1 MNETGTI
8 VFIQD
13 ENGKW
18 KEASKEERVA
28 MRIAAYKLSPVGN
41 GKGGMIVLSTDINS
55 NAGKGIWNTI
65 KNKWLGTLI
74 NRMNRIKKVD
84 KTVNEVSNANSIS
97 IAYSIGPNV
106 FHGKYYDMKT
116 NEAFD
121 EHSFTIDLRGLPIK
135 IVYQIAEKLC
145 YEFNQQSVLV
155 INHATNKSV
164 YVQLKKVK

>member
-1 MNETGTI
+1 MNEAGTI

-13 ENGKW
+13 ENGEW
-18 KEASKEERVA
+18 KEANKEDRIA
-28 MRIAAYKLSPVGN
+28 TRIAAYKLSPVGN

-65 KNKWLGTLI
+65 RNKWLGTLL
-74 NRMNRIKKVD
+74 NRMKRVRKVD
-84 KTVNEVSNANSIS
+84 KVVNEISDANSIS
-97 IAYSIGPNV
+97 IAYSIGSNNL
-106 FHGKYYDMKT
+106 HGKYYDMKT

-121 EHSFTIDLRGLPIK
+121 ERSFTIDLRGLPIK

-155 INHATNKSV
+155 INHANNKSALAK
-164 YVQLKKVK
+164 LKK

>member
-1 MNETGTI
+1 MNEAGTI

-13 ENGKW
+13 ENGEW
-18 KEASKEERVA
+18 KEVNKEDKIA
-28 MRIAAYKLSPVGN
+28 TRIAAYKLSPVGN

-65 KNKWLGTLI
+65 RNKWLGTLL
-74 NRMNRIKKVD
+74 NRMKRVRKVD
-84 KTVNEVSNANSIS
+84 KVVNEISDANSIS
-97 IAYSIGPNV
+97 IAYSIGPNNL
-106 FHGKYYDMKT
+106 HGKYYDMKT

-121 EHSFTIDLRGLPIK
+121 ERSFTIDLRGLPIK

-155 INHATNKSV
+155 INHANNKSV
-164 YVQLKKVK
+164 LVKLKK

>member
-13 ENGKW
+13 ENGEW
-18 KEASKEERVA
+18 KEASIEERVA

-74 NRMNRIKKVD
+74 NRMNRIQKVD

-97 IAYSIGPNV
+97 IAYSIGSNV

-145 YEFNQQSVLV
+145 NEFNQQSVLV

-164 YVQLKKVK
+164 YVQLKK

>member
-1 MNETGTI
+1 MNEAGTI

-13 ENGKW
+13 ENGEW
-18 KEASKEERVA
+18 KEVNKEDRIA
-28 MRIAAYKLSPVGN
+28 TRIAAYKLSPVGN

-65 KNKWLGTLI
+65 RNKWLGTLL
-74 NRMNRIKKVD
+74 NRMKRVRKVD
-84 KTVNEVSNANSIS
+84 KVVNEISDANSIS
-97 IAYSIGPNV
+97 IAYSIGPNNL
-106 FHGKYYDMKT
+106 HGKYYDMKT

-121 EHSFTIDLRGLPIK
+121 ERSFTIDLRGLPIK

-155 INHATNKSV
+155 INHANNKSV
-164 YVQLKKVK
+164 LVKLKK

>member
-1 MNETGTI
+1 MNEAGTI
-8 VFIQD
+8 VFIQN
-13 ENGKW
+13 ENGEW
-18 KEASKEERVA
+18 KEANKEDRIA
-28 MRIAAYKLSPVGN
+28 TRIAAYKLSPVGN

-65 KNKWLGTLI
+65 RNKWLGTLL

-97 IAYSIGPNV
+97 IAYSIGSNV

-145 YEFNQQSVLV
+145 HEFNQQSVLV

-164 YVQLKKVK
+164 YVQLKK